1 MTWPVPAL
9 AALGAI
15 LLTAALTDIA
25 RRKVYN
31 WLTLPGLVLGLAL
44 HGFGRGWPG
53 LLESAVGLVVGGLI
67 FFPVFYW
74 EGMGAGDIKLM
85 ALVGAWQGWVFALNT
100 ACFASLA
107 GGAAAA
113 LILARQGRL
122 RDGFRRVFRFFY
134 SGPAFNA
141 GSKTLAG
148 GTALP
153 FAALIAL
160 GACLSFFFPLFGTRD
175 W

>member
-1 MTWPVPAL
+1 MTLTVPAL
-9 AALGAI
+9 GVLGII
-15 LLTAALTDIA
+15 LLTAALTDLA

-31 WLTLPGLVLGLAL
+31 WLTVPGLVLGLAL

-53 LLESAVGLVVGGLI
+53 LLESATGLVVGGLI

-107 GGAAAA
+107 GGAAAV
-113 LILARQGRL
+113 LLLARQGQL
-122 RDGFRRVFRFFY
+122 RDGFRRIFRFFY
-134 SGPAFNA
+134 SGPGLNA
-141 GSKTLAG
+141 DSKPLAG
-148 GTALP
+148 GAAMP
-153 FAALIAL
+153 FAVLIAL
-160 GACLSFFFPLFGTRD
+160 GACLSFFFPLFGTRG